1 MNSESM
7 LYKGSISLKVRAF
20 IKYPNSVELMRT
32 ISGGISLYRGY
43 LNVNDTVNYNRITVQ
58 QTWNVFRGV
67 YIWFVIWPWA
77 LYTVC
82 QIHLCYVLFY
92 VWRMCIC
99 KTMSERWNK
108 WQKCHSWCRFNIEWL
123 SGQFYYKSS

>member
-1 MNSESM
+1 M

-58 QTWNVFRGV
+58 QT
-67 YIWFVIWPWA
+67 
-77 LYTVC
+77 
-82 QIHLCYVLFY
+82 
-92 VWRMCIC
+92 
-99 KTMSERWNK
+99 
-108 WQKCHSWCRFNIEWL
+108 
-123 SGQFYYKSS
+123 